1 MAETIA
7 SKAND
12 IKIKALY
19 FALLE
24 LRKLKKNILQ
34 QLLYDEK

>member
-24 LRKLKKNILQ
+24 LRILQ
-34 QLLYDEK
+34 INLL

>member
-12 IKIKALY
+12 IKIKAFYL
-19 FALLE
+19 ALLE
-24 LRKLKKNILQ
+24 QRELQINIL
-34 QLLYDEK
+34 